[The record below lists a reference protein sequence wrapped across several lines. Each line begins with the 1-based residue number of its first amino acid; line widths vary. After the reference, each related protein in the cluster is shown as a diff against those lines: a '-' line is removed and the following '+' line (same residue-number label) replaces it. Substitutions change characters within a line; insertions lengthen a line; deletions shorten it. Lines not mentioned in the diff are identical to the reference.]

1 MSTPN
6 YSKEVIKNR
15 MYRHAMNYWGV
26 KKVENLDPLVKVL
39 LEALSSEI
47 FGLSHDIET
56 SQHRILDKIANMLTP
71 DILVSVRPAHSVI
84 HAFPRDIPKYTVD
97 TDSGF
102 FADIPKNKGQI
113 VEEYSFYPLRRT
125 EIYAGDVCRMI
136 CNGDIFNMDS
146 TMTKELIYHA
156 PYEMR
161 GKFTRTAWIGL
172 QLDPEIHKLD
182 DLSFYFELPYREKK
196 QSLYS
201 MLAYAKWSLNGQPL
215 VAMQG
220 FPPEE
225 ETDEPES
232 LFSICDIEKEI
243 NRDILSIYNN
253 QFIRITTP
261 IILSQEK
268 ASLFPEELKDYY
280 MEDMLSSG
288 ELNPLYWFR
297 VDFPSNFT
305 PDCLEELRACI
316 NAVVVQNKRLNEKI
330 ASVNDL
336 TAVVPLTTSEQEYF
350 FSVDSVM
357 DAQNRLYTEIPFNG
371 GSEKK
376 GATYAVRYGGCER
389 MNSRDIKEYL
399 YRVLDLLQ
407 GRGAVIASLQKDT
420 FSDEIQEMDRL
431 LNSMERII
439 NNIQSAVGSL
449 SYLLADLSE
458 NADKLYISYYTT
470 ICERANGLPVGMGL
484 LPQNSF
490 SIDKRQVYF
499 LTTTRGGK
507 SIPASANR
515 FDIYKYILTTRDRI
529 YTKADIIN
537 FCYKEL
543 SGLVMSVDIKSGVMV
558 SEKPGEGLISSID
571 VHLSVRTDSEREIP
585 LLIDELKTKLVTRSP
600 DHFNY
605 RIFTQIV

>member
-1 MSTPN
+1 
-6 YSKEVIKNR
+6 
-15 MYRHAMNYWGV
+15 
-26 KKVENLDPLVKVL
+26 
-39 LEALSSEI
+39 
-47 FGLSHDIET
+47 
-56 SQHRILDKIANMLTP
+56 
-71 DILVSVRPAHSVI
+71 
-84 HAFPRDIPKYTVD
+84 
-97 TDSGF
+97 
-102 FADIPKNKGQI
+102 
-113 VEEYSFYPLRRT
+113 
-125 EIYAGDVCRMI
+125 
-136 CNGDIFNMDS
+136 
-146 TMTKELIYHA
+146 
-156 PYEMR
+156 
-161 GKFTRTAWIGL
+161 
-172 QLDPEIHKLD
+172 
-182 DLSFYFELPYREKK
+182 
-196 QSLYS
+196 
-201 MLAYAKWSLNGQPL
+201 
-215 VAMQG
+215 
-220 FPPEE
+220 
-225 ETDEPES
+225 
-232 LFSICDIEKEI
+232 
-243 NRDILSIYNN
+243 
-253 QFIRITTP
+253 
-261 IILSQEK
+261 
-268 ASLFPEELKDYY
+268 
-280 MEDMLSSG
+280 
-288 ELNPLYWFR
+288 
-297 VDFPSNFT
+297 
-305 PDCLEELRACI
+305 
-316 NAVVVQNKRLNEKI
+316 
-330 ASVNDL
+330 
-336 TAVVPLTTSEQEYF
+336 
-350 FSVDSVM
+350 M

-449 SYLLADLSE
+449 SYLLADLPE

-484 LPQNSF
+484 LPQNSS

-537 FCYKEL
+537 FCCKEL
-543 SGLVMSVDIKSGVMV
+543 SGLAMSVDIKPGVMV

-571 VHLSVRTDSEREIP
+571 VHLSIRTDSEREMP
-585 LLIDELKTKLVTRSP
+585 LLIDELKTKLITRSP

>member
-125 EIYAGDVCRMI
+125 EIYAGDVYRMI

-172 QLDPEIHKLD
+172 QLAPEIHKLD

-215 VAMQG
+215 TAMQG

-305 PDCLEELRACI
+305 PDCLEELKVSI

-449 SYLLADLSE
+449 SYLLADLPE

-543 SGLVMSVDIKSGVMV
+543 SGLMMSVDIKSGVMV

>member
-1 MSTPN
+1 MSTQN

-39 LEALSSEI
+39 LESLSSEI

-102 FADIPKNKGQI
+102 FADIPRNKGQI

-125 EIYAGDVCRMI
+125 EIFAGDVCRMI
-136 CNGDIFNMDS
+136 CNGDIYNMDS

-172 QLDPEIHKLD
+172 QLAPEIHKLD

-215 VAMQG
+215 AAMQG
-220 FPPEE
+220 FSPEE

-243 NRDILSIYNN
+243 NRDILSIYND

-261 IILSQEK
+261 ITLSQEK
-268 ASLFPEELKDYY
+268 ASLFPEELKDFY

-305 PDCLEELRACI
+305 PDCLEELKVSI

-449 SYLLADLSE
+449 SYLLADLPE

-484 LPQNSF
+484 LPQNSS

-529 YTKADIIN
+529 YTKADT
-537 FCYKEL
+537 
-543 SGLVMSVDIKSGVMV
+543 
-558 SEKPGEGLISSID
+558 
-571 VHLSVRTDSEREIP
+571 HR
-585 LLIDELKTKLVTRSP
+585 
-600 DHFNY
+600 
-605 RIFTQIV
+605 

>member
-1 MSTPN
+1 M
-6 YSKEVIKNR
+6 
-15 MYRHAMNYWGV
+15 
-26 KKVENLDPLVKVL
+26 
-39 LEALSSEI
+39 
-47 FGLSHDIET
+47 
-56 SQHRILDKIANMLTP
+56 
-71 DILVSVRPAHSVI
+71 
-84 HAFPRDIPKYTVD
+84 
-97 TDSGF
+97 
-102 FADIPKNKGQI
+102 
-113 VEEYSFYPLRRT
+113 
-125 EIYAGDVCRMI
+125 
-136 CNGDIFNMDS
+136 
-146 TMTKELIYHA
+146 
-156 PYEMR
+156 
-161 GKFTRTAWIGL
+161 
-172 QLDPEIHKLD
+172 
-182 DLSFYFELPYREKK
+182 
-196 QSLYS
+196 
-201 MLAYAKWSLNGQPL
+201 NGQPL
-215 VAMQG
+215 AAMQG

-243 NRDILSIYNN
+243 SRDILSIYNN
-253 QFIRITTP
+253 QFIHITTP
-261 IILSQEK
+261 ITLSQEK

-280 MEDMLSSG
+280 MEDMLSPG

-305 PDCLEELRACI
+305 PDCLEELKVSI

-449 SYLLADLSE
+449 SYLLADLPE

-543 SGLVMSVDIKSGVMV
+543 SGLVMSIDIKSGVMV

>member
-1 MSTPN
+1 MSTQN

-26 KKVENLDPLVKVL
+26 KKIENLDPLVKIL

-84 HAFPRDIPKYTVD
+84 HAFPRDIPKFIID

-102 FADIPKNKGQI
+102 FANTPRNKGQI

-136 CNGDIFNMDS
+136 CNGDIYNMDS
-146 TMTKELIYHA
+146 TMTKGLIYHA

-161 GKFTRTAWIGL
+161 GKFIHTVWIGL
-172 QLDPEIHKLD
+172 QLAPEIYKLD

-215 VAMQG
+215 ATTQG

-225 ETDEPES
+225 EMDTPET

-253 QFIRITTP
+253 QFIRISTP
-261 IILSQEK
+261 ITLSQEK
-268 ASLFPEELKDYY
+268 ATLFPEELDEFY

-288 ELNPLYWFR
+288 EQNPLYWFR
-297 VDFPSNFT
+297 VDLPSNFT
-305 PDCLEELRACI
+305 PDCLEELKVSI

-350 FSVDSVM
+350 FSVESVM
-357 DAQNRLYTEIPFNG
+357 DAQNRLYTEIPFD
-371 GSEKK
+371 GSSDKK
-376 GATYAVRYGGCER
+376 GATYAVRHGGCER

-420 FSDEIQEMDRL
+420 FSNEIQDMDRL

-449 SYLLADLSE
+449 SYLLADLPE

-484 LPQNSF
+484 LPHNSS
-490 SIDKRQVYF
+490 SIDKQQVYF

-507 SIPASANR
+507 SISASTNR
-515 FDIYKYILTTRDRI
+515 FDIYKYILTTRDRL
-529 YTKADIIN
+529 YTKTDIVN
-537 FCYKEL
+537 FCRKEL
-543 SGLVMSVDIKSGVMV
+543 SGLVMSVNIKPGVMV

-571 VHLSVRTDSEREIP
+571 VHLSVRTDSEREMP

-600 DHFNY
+600 AHFNY

>member
-1 MSTPN
+1 
-6 YSKEVIKNR
+6 
-15 MYRHAMNYWGV
+15 
-26 KKVENLDPLVKVL
+26 
-39 LEALSSEI
+39 
-47 FGLSHDIET
+47 
-56 SQHRILDKIANMLTP
+56 
-71 DILVSVRPAHSVI
+71 
-84 HAFPRDIPKYTVD
+84 
-97 TDSGF
+97 
-102 FADIPKNKGQI
+102 
-113 VEEYSFYPLRRT
+113 
-125 EIYAGDVCRMI
+125 MI

-172 QLDPEIHKLD
+172 QLAPEIYKLD

-215 VAMQG
+215 TAMQG
-220 FPPEE
+220 FPPAE

-261 IILSQEK
+261 ITLSQEK
-268 ASLFPEELKDYY
+268 ATLFPEELKDFY

-305 PDCLEELRACI
+305 PDCLEELKVSI

-449 SYLLADLSE
+449 SYLLADLPE

-484 LPQNSF
+484 LPQNSS

-537 FCYKEL
+537 FCCKEL
-543 SGLVMSVDIKSGVMV
+543 SGLAMSVDIKPGVMV

-571 VHLSVRTDSEREIP
+571 VHLSIRTDSEREMP
-585 LLIDELKTKLVTRSP
+585 LLIDELKTKLITRSP

>member
-1 MSTPN
+1 MSTQN

-84 HAFPRDIPKYTVD
+84 HAFPRDIPKYSID

-102 FADIPKNKGQI
+102 FADIPRNKGQI

-125 EIYAGDVCRMI
+125 GIYAGDVCRMI

-172 QLDPEIHKLD
+172 QLAPEIYKLD

-215 VAMQG
+215 AAMQG

-261 IILSQEK
+261 ITLSQEK
-268 ASLFPEELKDYY
+268 AMLFPEELKDFY

-305 PDCLEELRACI
+305 PDCLEELKVSI

-330 ASVNDL
+330 ANVNDL

-357 DAQNRLYTEIPFNG
+357 DTQNRLYTEIPFNG

-449 SYLLADLSE
+449 SYLLADLPE

-484 LPQNSF
+484 LPQNS
-490 SIDKRQVYF
+490 SGIDKRQVYF

-537 FCYKEL
+537 FCSKEL
-543 SGLVMSVDIKSGVMV
+543 SGLAISVDIKPGVMV

-571 VHLSVRTDSEREIP
+571 VHLSVRTDSEREMP

>member
-1 MSTPN
+1 MSTQN

-26 KKVENLDPLVKVL
+26 KKVENLDPLVKIL

-71 DILVSVRPAHSVI
+71 DILVSIRPAHSVI
-84 HAFPRDIPKYTVD
+84 HAFPRDIPKYTID

-102 FADIPKNKGQI
+102 FADIPRNKGQI

-125 EIYAGDVCRMI
+125 EIYAGDVCCMI

-172 QLDPEIHKLD
+172 QLAPEIHKLD

-215 VAMQG
+215 AAMQG
-220 FPPEE
+220 FSPEE

-253 QFIRITTP
+253 QFIHITTP
-261 IILSQEK
+261 ITLSQEK
-268 ASLFPEELKDYY
+268 ATLFPEELKDYY

-305 PDCLEELRACI
+305 PDCLEELKVSI

-357 DAQNRLYTEIPFNG
+357 DTQNRLYTEIPFNG

-449 SYLLADLSE
+449 SYLLADLPE

-484 LPQNSF
+484 LPQNSS

-537 FCYKEL
+537 FCRKEL
-543 SGLVMSVDIKSGVMV
+543 SGLAMSVDIKPGVMV

-571 VHLSVRTDSEREIP
+571 VHLSVRTDSERDMP

>member
-1 MSTPN
+1 MSTQN

-84 HAFPRDIPKYTVD
+84 HAFPRDIPKYSID

-102 FADIPKNKGQI
+102 FADIPRNKGQI

-125 EIYAGDVCRMI
+125 GIYAGDVCRMI

-172 QLDPEIHKLD
+172 QLAPEIYKLD

-215 VAMQG
+215 AAMQG

-261 IILSQEK
+261 ITLSQEK
-268 ASLFPEELKDYY
+268 AMLFPEELKDFY

-305 PDCLEELRACI
+305 PDCLEELKVSI

-330 ASVNDL
+330 ANVNDL

-357 DAQNRLYTEIPFNG
+357 DTQNRLYTEIPFNG

-449 SYLLADLSE
+449 SYLLADLPE

-484 LPQNSF
+484 LPQNSS

-537 FCYKEL
+537 FCCKEL
-543 SGLVMSVDIKSGVMV
+543 SGLAMSVDIKPGVMV

-571 VHLSVRTDSEREIP
+571 VHLSVRTDSEREMP
-585 LLIDELKTKLVTRSP
+585 LLIDELRTKLVTRSP